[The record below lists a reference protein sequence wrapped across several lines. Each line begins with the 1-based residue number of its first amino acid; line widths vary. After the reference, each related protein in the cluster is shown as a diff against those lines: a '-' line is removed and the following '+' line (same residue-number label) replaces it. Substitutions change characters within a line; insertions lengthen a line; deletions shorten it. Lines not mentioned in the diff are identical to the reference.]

1 MSLAVE
7 AELYAPNRD
16 DHATYV
22 DYVPSQ
28 CVMKN
33 GLKCVCGSRKEQ
45 IFYKPSSFKVHLK
58 CQKHKDWL
66 KMKNIAPQND
76 IKTIHELEKTI
87 KNQQIIIHEKEREI
101 VVLKNKIGML
111 ESTKYVPVCDLLGI
125 DDD

>member
-1 MSLAVE
+1 
-7 AELYAPNRD
+7 
-16 DHATYV
+16 
-22 DYVPSQ
+22 
-28 CVMKN
+28 
-33 GLKCVCGSRKEQ
+33 
-45 IFYKPSSFKVHLK
+45 KVHLK